1 MAQIIVWSVILS
13 VPLAVLVALYLV
25 SPLRWRK
32 ASVPVNAPPFR
43 NRVFSALKRAALAWV
58 WGMLALL
65 LASAALAELSF
76 PVPFSILGWSVPVAV
91 VLAAL
96 WGVLRPRTYE
106 DRVDRVRNGARIGWV
121 LLVICLPFV
130 YLPACLFSSAL
141 ARNGFG
147 GLALRRDEKPKAYHI
162 TAERY
167 SAAKFAFASP
177 ISESMIPE
185 DATDIIFDFRFG
197 LFGGMMLGASA
208 ELKCKVSREGLEK
221 FAKDNKYK
229 IRSDSYKKNECADG
243 PQDCDWIWATFEKY
257 NPPHK
262 STRCQSAERMPD
274 GTIRWEP
281 ILEPAERPK
290 KFLAYNYRY
299 SNCGDYSFFYD
310 VDGQILYAN
319 WSSN

>member
-1 MAQIIVWSVILS
+1 MIGIALILG
-13 VPLAVLVALYLV
+13 VPLAILVALYLV
-25 SPLRWRK
+25 SPQRWRK
-32 ASVPVNAPPFR
+32 ASVPSDALPFR
-43 NRVFSALKRAALAWV
+43 DRAFSALKRAALAWT
-58 WGMLALL
+58 WGMLAMVLL
-65 LASAALAELSF
+65 SAALAVLPF

-96 WGVLRPRTYE
+96 WGALRPRTYE

-121 LLVICLPFV
+121 LLAICLPLV
-130 YLPACLFSSAL
+130 YLPVCLFGSAL
-141 ARNGFG
+141 ARTGFG
-147 GLALRRDEKPKAYHI
+147 GLGLRRDEKPKAYHI

-177 ISESMIPE
+177 VSEKMIPE
-185 DATDIIFDFRFG
+185 DATAIIFDFRFG
-197 LFGGMMLGASA
+197 LFGGTMSLGAGA

-229 IRSDSYKKNECADG
+229 FRSDSYKKNECADG
-243 PQDCDWIWATFEKY
+243 SQTDCDWIWTTFEKY

-262 STRCQSAERMPD
+262 STRCQSAEKMPD

-299 SNCGDYSFFYD
+299 SNCGGYSFFYD

>member
-1 MAQIIVWSVILS
+1 MIGIALLLG
-13 VPLAVLVALYLV
+13 VPLAILVALYLV
-25 SPLRWRK
+25 SPQRWRK
-32 ASVPVNAPPFR
+32 ASVPADALPFR

-65 LASAALAELSF
+65 LASAALAELPF

-96 WGVLRPRTYE
+96 WGMLRPRIYE
-106 DRVDRVRNGARIGWV
+106 DRVDRARNGARIGWV

-147 GLALRRDEKPKAYHI
+147 GLGLRRDEKPKAYHI

-177 ISESMIPE
+177 VSEKMIPE

-197 LFGGMMLGASA
+197 LFGGTMSLGAGA

-229 IRSDSYKKNECADG
+229 FRSDSYKKNECADG
-243 PQDCDWIWATFEKY
+243 PQTDCDWIWTTFDKY

-299 SNCGDYSFFYD
+299 SNCGGYSFFYD
-310 VDGQILYAN
+310 VDGQVLYAN

>member
-1 MAQIIVWSVILS
+1 MIGIALVLG
-13 VPLAVLVALYLV
+13 VPLAILVALYLV
-25 SPLRWRK
+25 SPQRWRK
-32 ASVPVNAPPFR
+32 VSVPADALPFR
-43 NRVFSALKRAALAWV
+43 DRAFSALKRAALAWA
-58 WGMLALL
+58 WGMLVLL
-65 LASAALAELSF
+65 LLSAALAELSF
-76 PVPFSILGWSVPVAV
+76 PVPFFILGWSVPVV
-91 VLAAL
+91 VLMAAV

-106 DRVDRVRNGARIGWV
+106 DRVDRVRNGARIGWL

-130 YLPACLFSSAL
+130 YLPVCLFSSAL

-177 ISESMIPE
+177 ISEKIIPE

-197 LFGGMMLGASA
+197 LFGGIMSLGAGA

-229 IRSDSYKKNECADG
+229 FRSDSYKKNECADG
-243 PQDCDWIWATFEKY
+243 SQTDCDWIWTTFEKY

-281 ILEPAERPK
+281 ILEPVERPK
-290 KFLAYNYRY
+290 NFLAYNYRY
-299 SNCGDYSFFYD
+299 SNCGGYSFFYD
-310 VDGQILYAN
+310 VDGQILYAS

>member
-1 MAQIIVWSVILS
+1 MIGIALALG
-13 VPLAVLVALYLV
+13 VPLAILVALYLV
-25 SPLRWRK
+25 SPQRWRK
-32 ASVPVNAPPFR
+32 ASVPEDALPFR
-43 NRVFSALKRAALAWV
+43 NRAFSALKRAALVWA
-58 WGMLALL
+58 WGMLAML
-65 LASAALAELSF
+65 LASAALAEVSF
-76 PVPFSILGWSVPVAV
+76 PVPFFILGWSVPVAV
-91 VLAAL
+91 VLAAV

-106 DRVDRVRNGARIGWV
+106 DRVDRARNGARIGWL

-130 YLPACLFSSAL
+130 YLPVCLFSSAL
-141 ARNGFG
+141 GRNGFG
-147 GLALRRDEKPKAYHI
+147 GLALRRDEKPKEYHI

-167 SAAKFAFASP
+167 STAKFAFASP
-177 ISESMIPE
+177 VSERMIPE
-185 DATDIIFDFRFG
+185 DATDIVFDFRFG
-197 LFGGMMLGASA
+197 LFGGMSLGAGA

-221 FAKDNKYK
+221 FAKDKKYK
-229 IRSDSYKKNECADG
+229 FRTDSYKKNECADG
-243 PQDCDWIWATFEKY
+243 SQTDCDWIWTTFEKY

-262 STRCQSAERMPD
+262 STRCQSAEKMPD

-299 SNCGDYSFFYD
+299 SNCGGYSFFYD